1 MSAQGWGVDAWTPAT
16 AEVNGKTYLTG
27 VTAKG
32 SRLHSAGADI
42 MEIEDGASY
51 LVCAQGWIQKGNK
64 MSRSEQ
70 GCATIT
76 IPEAEVEE
84 VEQGDGDGEM
94 VQETSEDG
102 ILSGLETVDGAGA
115 GRDEAGMAIPVQVAA
130 ESHATALA
138 FSFAAVALSAIVM

>member
-1 MSAQGWGVDAWTPAT
+1 MG
-16 AEVNGKTYLTG
+16 TG

-51 LVCAQGWIQKGNK
+51 LVCAQGWIQKGGK

-70 GCATIT
+70 GCTTIT
-76 IPEAEVEE
+76 IPEAEVVEE
-84 VEQGDGDGEM
+84 VVEEGDGEM

-115 GRDEAGMAIPVQVAA
+115 GRDEAGMAIPVQVTA
-130 ESHATALA
+130 ESHAT
-138 FSFAAVALSAIVM
+138 